1 MNNEKIIEE
10 YTVKT
15 KRGYPALWEAGG
27 GFSNTGHS
35 RIIADRNGNAKKPV
49 YIRTGGDLAGREHAL
64 FTVEPGDVVV
74 DLSRH
79 HEDYDIE
86 VKQIRSIKK
95 EGDELIAEMILLAHF
110 DRGEWDNDDI
120 AEKYRLAIESAKK
133 KSRMYHC
140 RSPVYYKE

>member
-27 GFSNTGHS
+27 GFSNTGYA
-35 RIIADRNGNAKKPV
+35 RIIADRNGDTKKPV
-49 YIRTGGDLAGREHAL
+49 YIRTGGDLAGKEHAL
-64 FTVEPGDVVV
+64 FIVEPGDIIV
-74 DLSRH
+74 DLNRH

-86 VKQIRSIKK
+86 IKQIKTIKGEEDK
-95 EGDELIAEMILLAHF
+95 LIAEMIVLAQF
-110 DRGEWDNDDI
+110 DRGEWDNVDVV
-120 AEKYRLAIESAKK
+120 EKYRVAIESAKK